1 MMPRATHLT
10 LVNPA
15 PSADSADES
24 TRRTLVLIERIVRGW
39 QPDAACLAGARH
51 TERWTVNRESN
62 ATTYQFIGWPSQSPS
77 PASIIIASVIA
88 LDETEGWALLFGE
101 RWVTLGTRA
110 SETEPFEPNDIIK
123 RAEAWLRRH
132 P

>member
-24 TRRTLVLIERIVRGW
+24 TRRILVLIECIVRGW

-51 TERWTVNRESN
+51 TERWTVNREPN
-62 ATTYQFIGWPSQSPS
+62 AMTYQFIGWPSQSPS

-110 SETEPFEPNDIIK
+110 SETEPFEPNDIIT